1 MPKKTTLKGQFL
13 RTSLAML
20 VLSLLIGVAVMVAVM
35 IFFTVRVPDGEK
47 FLMESLSFLFGK
59 QTIGP
64 SRMVPVFVL
73 AGVLLCL
80 MVTGVCILLTS
91 RLTGRITATLK
102 TLRQAA
108 DNLRDGELDFQILSC
123 DERELDELSHS
134 LESVRQR
141 LKATAVAE
149 AAAQEERGLLM
160 ANLSHDLRTPITA
173 IKGYVEG
180 IQDGIANTPEKQR
193 HYLEIVYNKSVIL
206 ERLVRNMSDFSEY
219 ELGRMQYHFEYV
231 EMGPFLRDLAEEYQV
246 DVQQNGMTFTA
257 QIPQGHYVVTAD
269 RSKLKRVLDN
279 LVSNAIKYGRA
290 GGAIALTAEEY
301 ERGLVIQVSDNGKGI
316 SAQALRHVFD
326 SFFREDSART
336 SSVPGSGGHP
346 GLPLSPAP
354 ERRGVAVMKIL
365 IIEDDQSVA
374 ELERDY
380 LEINGGFQC
389 DLYTDGTQGL
399 QAALAGDYALVI
411 VDVMLPGLSGFEICR
426 RLREVKDTPVII
438 ISALADDIDKVRGLG
453 LGADD
458 YMTKPF
464 SPSELVAR
472 VKGHI
477 QRYQRLVGSREKARP
492 EMLKVRGLEID
503 RESRRVWVNGKE
515 TNMTSKEYDLLL
527 FLAEHPDTV
536 FSKDRLF
543 DSVWGVDAYGDVSTV
558 TVHIKH
564 IRDKIELNPD
574 RTQDIETVW
583 GVGYR
588 FRG

>member
-1 MPKKTTLKGQFL
+1 MPKKTTLRGQFL
-13 RTSLAML
+13 RTVLLMLAC
-20 VLSLLIGVAVMVAVM
+20 SLLVGLAVIVAVM
-35 IFFTVRVPDGEK
+35 IAFVKKVPDGEQ
-47 FLMESLSFLFGK
+47 FLMDSISFLFGK
-59 QTIGP
+59 EVLGP
-64 SRMVPVFVL
+64 NGMIHVVVL
-73 AGVLLCL
+73 AAIALCLLVVLVCVLLASRY
-80 MVTGVCILLTS
+80 TS
-91 RLTGRITATLK
+91 RVAAA
-102 TLRQAA
+102 LREFRRAA
-108 DNLRDGELDFQILSC
+108 DDLRSGELDFQILTYP
-123 DERELDELSHS
+123 ERELDELAQA

-141 LKATAVAE
+141 LKATAAAE

-180 IQDGIANTPEKQR
+180 IRDGIAATPEKQQ
-193 HYLEIVYNKSVIL
+193 HYLDIVYNKTMVM
-206 ERLVRNMSDFSEY
+206 EKLVRNMSDFSEY

-231 EMGPFLRDLAEEYQV
+231 DMLPFLQDLAEEYQD
-246 DVQQNGMTFTA
+246 DVQQSGMTF
-257 QIPQGHYVVTAD
+257 
-269 RSKLKRVLDN
+269 
-279 LVSNAIKYGRA
+279 
-290 GGAIALTAEEY
+290 
-301 ERGLVIQVSDNGKGI
+301 
-316 SAQALRHVFD
+316 
-326 SFFREDSART
+326 
-336 SSVPGSGGHP
+336 
-346 GLPLSPAP
+346 
-354 ERRGVAVMKIL
+354 
-365 IIEDDQSVA
+365 
-374 ELERDY
+374 
-380 LEINGGFQC
+380 
-389 DLYTDGTQGL
+389 
-399 QAALAGDYALVI
+399 QAALSQDYALVI

-477 QRYQRLVGSREKARP
+477 QRYERLVGSREQRRP
-492 EMLKVRGLEID
+492 EVLKIRGLEID
-503 RESRRVWVNGKE
+503 RDSRRVWVNGKE
-515 TNMTSKEYDLLL
+515 TSMTGKEYDLLL

-543 DSVWGVDAYGDVSTV
+543 DSVWGVEAIGDVSTV

-574 RTQDIETVW
+574 RTQYIETVW